1 MKHPFV
7 IFIVDFTYTQQGL
20 QSEIAPSAIGGIATY
35 AKKMHGE
42 AIECHVFK
50 QPEKFSKAFDDRKP
64 DLIGFSNYSWN
75 ARLSWAFAQRIKS
88 QHPEV
93 KIVYGGP
100 HYPLP
105 RSEQEQYLREHDE
118 MDYFIIKEG
127 EVGFA
132 SLIGHL
138 LEDPDNRPT
147 ELIESVHW
155 LDRET
160 GKFYLAPPSARLKD
174 LDEIPSPYLNGDMD
188 EFIDDG
194 FMPIIQ
200 TNRGCPFSCTF
211 CVEGTLYYNKV
222 RNKGHERIFAELD
235 YIGRQM
241 APRVAEGKRADLFIA
256 DSNFGMYNGD
266 LEICDEIAKCQDQ
279 YNWPQHVSVATGKNQ
294 KHRIIEAA
302 RRLRG
307 AMRLSGSVQSLDGDV
322 LANIKRKNVS
332 ADDIMQV
339 AIEGGKA
346 GALTYSEVILGL
358 PGDTVEK
365 FKNTV
370 SRLLD
375 AGFTK
380 VEVYTLMLLPGSELD
395 DAETREKFGLVT
407 KYRAIPRCFGI
418 FDIAGNS
425 FAEGEI
431 EEVVVETNTMSFD
444 EYVECRVYSLLIV
457 LINNDGYFALAR
469 KLLNDNG
476 VGMFEV
482 IEHIYNRQSTIP
494 AKLKTIIDSFRAET
508 RSELWE
514 NQDNLAEALNSP
526 TDVQK
531 YIDGEVG
538 NNVLYRHK
546 SMAIIQA
553 FKEIGMI
560 MGDAVET
567 LLSDKLGSLNS
578 PQKQFID
585 ELMVWCTNYAIDV
598 LDGAAATPAHDFHYD
613 FEQVIENNQFGSIIA
628 PGPRRTVRFVQDEK
642 QKQMAQ
648 WYLNTYGTELTGL
661 TRLLTRVNLKR
672 LLRNPELVEEKQA
685 TVAAQ

>member
-1 MKHPFV
+1 MVKPFV
-7 IFIVDFTYTQQGL
+7 IYIVDFTYTQQGL

-35 AKKMHGE
+35 ARKIHGDD
-42 AIECHVFK
+42 IQCYVFK
-50 QPEKFSKAFDDRKP
+50 QPEKFSKAFEDRKP

-75 ARLSWAFAQRIKS
+75 ARLSWAFARRIKKS
-88 QHPEV
+88 YPEIT
-93 KIVYGGP
+93 IVYGGP

-105 RSEQEQYLREHDE
+105 RDEQEAYLLEHDE
-118 MDYFIIKEG
+118 MDYFVIKEG

-132 SLIGHL
+132 SLVGHL
-138 LEDPDNRPT
+138 KERRGTYPT

-155 LDRET
+155 LERET
-160 GKFYLAPPSARLKD
+160 GRFSLAPPSERLKD
-174 LDEIPSPYLNGDMD
+174 LDDIPSPYLNGDMD

-222 RNKGHERIFAELD
+222 RNKGHERIYSELD
-235 YIGRQM
+235 YIGNKM

-266 LEICDEIAKCQDQ
+266 LEICDKIAECQDN

-375 AGFTK
+375 AGFNK

-418 FDIAGNS
+418 FDIAGER

-431 EEVVVETNTMSFD
+431 EEVVVETNTMSFE

-476 VGMFEV
+476 IGMFEV
-482 IEHIYNRQSTIP
+482 IEHIYDRQSTIP
-494 AKLKTIIDSFRAET
+494 EKLKIIIDSFRAET
-508 RSELWE
+508 RSELWD
-514 NQDNLAEALNSP
+514 NQDDLAHALNSP
-526 TDVQK
+526 EQVK
-531 YIDGEVG
+531 HYIDGEVG

-553 FKEIGMI
+553 FKEIGAI

-567 LLSDKLGSLNS
+567 LLTRKLGNLN
-578 PQKQFID
+578 PHQKQFVR
-585 ELMVWCTNYAIDV
+585 ELMVWCTSYAIDV
-598 LDGAAATPAHDFHYD
+598 LDGAAEPPVHDFHFD
-613 FEQVIENNQFGSIIA
+613 LEAIIEKNQFGSITSA
-628 PGPRRTVRFVQDEK
+628 GEARTIRFIQDEG
-642 QKQMAQ
+642 QQTMAQ

-672 LLRNPELVEEKQA
+672 LLRKPEELNMHQAALVD
-685 TVAAQ
+685 